1 MAIINILAHHHKQQ
15 LPASPRRQWSLAE
28 FMIMHTV
35 HGQCFCICM
44 FACVCLLKNISSQLS
59 REAATI
65 TILVYKQIA
74 NELERIFQIDNIR
87 K

>member
-1 MAIINILAHHHKQQ
+1 MAIINILAHHQHQQ
-15 LPASPRRQWSLAE
+15 LPASPP
-28 FMIMHTV
+28 MIIGRVHDHAHSTLTV
-35 HGQCFCICM
+35 CASVFVLL
-44 FACVCLLKNISSQLS
+44 ACVCLLKNISSQLS

-74 NELERIFQIDNIR
+74 NELERIFQIDKIR

>member
-1 MAIINILAHHHKQQ
+1 MIIGRVHDHAHST
-15 LPASPRRQWSLAE
+15 LTVCVNASVCVCVL
-28 FMIMHTV
+28 
-35 HGQCFCICM
+35 
-44 FACVCLLKNISSQLS
+44 ACVCLLKNISSQLS

-74 NELERIFQIDNIR
+74 NELERIFQIDKIR